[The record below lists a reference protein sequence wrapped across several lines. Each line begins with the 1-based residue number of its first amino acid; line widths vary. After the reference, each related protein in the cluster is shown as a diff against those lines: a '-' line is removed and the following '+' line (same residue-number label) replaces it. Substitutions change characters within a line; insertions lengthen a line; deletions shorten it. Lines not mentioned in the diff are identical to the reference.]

1 VNRSGWQ
8 SVCTDDAC
16 ILGTD
21 GYGAT
26 VRVHAEFYGT
36 DAESMDVAYSRASRW
51 ADLHSNTWM
60 HVVAT
65 TRFWRTE
72 VHFTDVNPELVEKMF
87 GG

>member
-8 SVCTDDAC
+8 SVCTDPAC
-16 ILGTD
+16 VLGTD

-36 DAESMDVAYSRASRW
+36 DAESMRVAYSRATAW
-51 ADLHSNTWM
+51 ANLHIDAKL
-60 HVVAT
+60 HLVAT

-72 VHFTDVNPELVEKMF
+72 VHFTDVNPELMRTMF